1 MELACIGEAGTPKSF
16 NMSIID
22 NKKAARPVSKSASS
36 VQHTDVQQNL
46 TGNLE
51 LQGAA
56 CLEDNQVSGTR
67 MWAAQ

>member
-1 MELACIGEAGTPKSF
+1 MELARIGEAGTPKSF

-22 NKKAARPVSKSASS
+22 NKKAACPLSKPASN
-36 VQHTDVQQNL
+36 VQHTDMQQDL

-51 LQGAA
+51 LKGAA

-67 MWAAQ
+67 M